1 MKAQVI
7 AEPAIYWH
15 GDVNILYTMVDVAAM
30 AQCEYFKYQMFD
42 TKYLTGKFKAKE
54 AFYKSCQLD
63 TSDLNGLKQ
72 RVEKSGMKFLV
83 TVMTP
88 NSLEVLTELKV
99 NSVKIASGQISP
111 KLIDAF
117 NQYDWD
123 EVFVSTG
130 MLDDGG
136 KLDMLGE
143 IECDRVNVLHCVSLY
158 PQYDSEGNMSRIN
171 TLKELLGDKFHYG
184 YSDHS
189 LDDLACMHA
198 ASIGAEYIERHF
210 MLDAGCYGPTSQ
222 VCCTPQELSNL
233 NAMLRRLSVV
243 KGDGRLLM
251 QEREKESYNH
261 YKNRFMF

>member
-1 MKAQVI
+1 MKAQLI

-15 GDVNILYTMVDVAAM
+15 GDINLLYTMVNVAAM

-54 AFYKSCQLD
+54 AFYNSCQLNYP
-63 TSDLNGLKQ
+63 DLLALKL

-88 NSLEVLTELKV
+88 NSLEVLTEMKV
-99 NSVKIASGQISP
+99 KSVKIASGQVSP
-111 KLIDAF
+111 QLVDAF
-117 NQYDWD
+117 NDYDWD

-130 MLDDGG
+130 MLDNVD
-136 KLDMLGE
+136 KLDMIKEL
-143 IECDRVNVLHCVSLY
+143 ECKRVNVLHCVSLY
-158 PQYDSEGNMSRIN
+158 PQYDSESNITRILS
-171 TLKELLGDKFHYG
+171 LKDYLGDKYHYG

-189 LDDLACMHA
+189 LDDLACMNA

-210 MLDAGCYGPTSQ
+210 MLDSGCYGPTSQ

-233 NAMLRRLSVV
+233 SAMLRRLSVV
-243 KGDGRLLM
+243 QGDGKLCM
-251 QEREKESYNH
+251 QDREQESYNH